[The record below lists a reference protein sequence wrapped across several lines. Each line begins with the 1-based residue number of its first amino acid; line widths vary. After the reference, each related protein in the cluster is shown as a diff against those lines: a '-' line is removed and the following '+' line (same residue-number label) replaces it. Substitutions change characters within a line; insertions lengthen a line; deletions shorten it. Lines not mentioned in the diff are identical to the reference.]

1 MIELLLVIVV
11 ILLVS
16 GVMVVNM
23 EALRKGS
30 RLNEAVERL
39 QQVFRFAR
47 AEAMLTGH
55 RLLVELRTGE
65 NQTDLIATNLS
76 PSPIQIFW
84 EPQPLEQPG
93 VFVPYRH
100 PLLEA
105 TDWARWIR
113 ILEVVKAPSW
123 ARPVRSGAQTASA
136 ASLPGAE
143 GSLPIAYD
151 VYFFP
156 DGLCDSV
163 ELVVAAADPEEDP
176 RLFRIR
182 LHGMTGQIEVQ
193 SLTEEEWLAE
203 SETASSPSSESGS
216 TSASS
221 MTTVPSSP
229 ELWNP

>member
-1 MIELLLVIVV
+1 VIVV

-55 RLLVELRTGE
+55 RLLIELRTGE
-65 NQTDLIATNLS
+65 TQTELTMTNLT

-100 PLLEA
+100 PLLES

-123 ARPVRSGAQTASA
+123 AQPVRSGVQPTSV
-136 ASLPGAE
+136 ASLPDTE
-143 GSLPIAYD
+143 GSLPVAHD
-151 VYFFP
+151 VYIFP

-163 ELVVAAADPEEDP
+163 ELVVAAADPEEDS

-182 LHGMTGQIEVQ
+182 VHGMTGQIEVLP
-193 SLTEEEWLAE
+193 LTEEEWLAE
-203 SETASSPSSESGS
+203 SEPASSSPLTSESGS

-221 MTTVPSSP
+221 IMTVPSSS
-229 ELWNP
+229 EAWNP

>member
-1 MIELLLVIVV
+1 
-11 ILLVS
+11 
-16 GVMVVNM
+16 MVVNM

-55 RLLVELRTGE
+55 RLLIELRTGE
-65 NQTDLIATNLS
+65 TQTELTMTNLT

-100 PLLEA
+100 PLLES

-123 ARPVRSGAQTASA
+123 AQPVRSGVQPTSV
-136 ASLPGAE
+136 ASLPDTE
-143 GSLPIAYD
+143 GSLPVAHD
-151 VYFFP
+151 VYIFP

-163 ELVVAAADPEEDP
+163 ELVVAAADPEEDS

-182 LHGMTGQIEVQ
+182 VHGMTGQIEVLP
-193 SLTEEEWLAE
+193 LTEEEWLAE
-203 SETASSPSSESGS
+203 SEPASSSPLTSESGS

-221 MTTVPSSP
+221 IMTVPSSS
-229 ELWNP
+229 EAWNP